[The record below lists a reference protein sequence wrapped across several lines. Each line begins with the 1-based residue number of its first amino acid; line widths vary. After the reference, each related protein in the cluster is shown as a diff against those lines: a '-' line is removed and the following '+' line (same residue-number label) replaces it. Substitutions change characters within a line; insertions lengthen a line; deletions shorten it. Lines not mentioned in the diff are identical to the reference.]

1 MKRRYYRRKKG
12 IAKKEQPFFKEGSP
26 ALQTKEEKQPFF
38 QTKGSEGLTVGQPG
52 DKYEVEADAMADAV
66 MNNAPKS
73 AEIQRKEITG
83 IQKAAEEEDVQAK
96 IQRQA
101 AEEEPVVQTQGAE
114 EEEVQMQ
121 AEEEEVQMQSE
132 EEEVQMQ
139 AEEEQVQMQEE
150 EEVQMQ
156 AEEEELQMKGEEEEL
171 QMQSEEE
178 EVQMK
183 GEEEEVQM
191 QKEEEEPAVQAK
203 AQGKPQAN
211 KNLSH
216 RIKQSSGNGQP
227 LAPKAKQKMETA
239 FGVDFS
245 SVNIHTNSNA
255 VQMNQEL
262 RAHAFAHGND
272 LYFNKGKYQPETSSG
287 QHLLAHE
294 LTHVVQQRRNHEPAK
309 INPMHFASGY
319 TSWAAAPHV
328 REEGEARSYTIDFYI
343 RAALEINLVEG
354 LDSGRV
360 KSMIEQALNRHG
372 GGWKNITNENGE
384 MTRVYVNFNI
394 NWISF
399 DTISTEVYGGQA
411 LGVSILPNS
420 IFEGIP
426 IDGLFEHNGDT
437 NRIILKGGPAL
448 DALLRGRR
456 NRRQRERGEIR
467 FGNEITHEMGHALG
481 LEHRA
486 RTVMN
491 RANTERARLQLNGE
505 QIRTIIMNI
514 TRDRNAIPLWISGA
528 QVGEAH

>member
-1 MKRRYYRRKKG
+1 MRRRYYRRKKG
-12 IAKKEQPFFKEGSP
+12 IAKKEQPFFKEGN
-26 ALQTKEEKQPFF
+26 AAVQTKEEKQPFF

-73 AEIQRKEITG
+73 AAIQRKEISG
-83 IQKAAEEEDVQAK
+83 IQRAAAEEDVQAK
-96 IQRQA
+96 VQRQV
-101 AEEEPVVQTQGAE
+101 EEEPVVQTQGAEQEEVQMQAE

-121 AEEEEVQMQSE
+121 AEEEEVQMQAG
-132 EEEVQMQ
+132 EEEVQT
-139 AEEEQVQMQEE
+139 
-150 EEVQMQ
+150 
-156 AEEEELQMKGEEEEL
+156 K
-171 QMQSEEE
+171 SEEE

-183 GEEEEVQM
+183 VEEEEVQM
-191 QKEEEEPAVQAK
+191 QTDEEEPAVQAK
-203 AQGKPQAN
+203 SQGKLQAS

-216 RIKQSSGNGQP
+216 RIKLSGGNGRP
-227 LAPKAKQKMETA
+227 IAPKAKHKMETA

-245 SVNIHTNSNA
+245 AVNIHTNSNA
-255 VQMNQEL
+255 VEMNQEL

-272 LYFNKGKYQPETSSG
+272 VYFNQGKYQPETSAG

-294 LTHVVQQRRNHEPAK
+294 LTHVVQQRKNHEPAK

-328 REEGEARSYTIDFYI
+328 REEGEARSYTIDFNI

-354 LDSGRV
+354 LDSSQV

-384 MTRVYVNFNI
+384 MTRVFVNFNI

-426 IDGLFEHNGDT
+426 IDGLFEHDGDT
-437 NRIILKGGPAL
+437 NRIILKGGPAT

-456 NRRQRERGEIR
+456 NRRQREQGEIR

-486 RTVMN
+486 HTVMN
-491 RANTERARLQLNGE
+491 RANTQRAILQFSGD
-505 QIRTIIMNI
+505 QIRTIIVNI
-514 TRDRNAIPLWISGA
+514 TRDRNALPSWISQT
-528 QVGEAH
+528 QVGESH